1 MIHNL
6 YNTICDLKHLKLEW
20 LRIKNIYRFTI
31 FMNYKE
37 WSIKVCYE
45 RFLKLYTLPSHTQTY
60 IHTNTQKHNYIKV

>member
-31 FMNYKE
+31 F
-37 WSIKVCYE
+37 YE
-45 RFLKLYTLPSHTQTY
+45 LQGMEH
-60 IHTNTQKHNYIKV
+60 

>member
-45 RFLKLYTLPSHTQTY
+45 RFFKIVHSPLSHTDIYTY
-60 IHTNTQKHNYIKV
+60 KHSKT

>member
-45 RFLKLYTLPSHTQTY
+45 RFFKIVHSPPSHTDIYTY
-60 IHTNTQKHNYIKV
+60 KHSKT